1 MGHFQKW
8 HCLSGDKPAPL
19 SSTPPRERTN
29 CAGTHSFTASRG
41 KHHPSTNILKK
52 GRSDPFLR
60 GVFPSAPRCILQE
73 LLFKM
78 RLRTKVKLGVANI
91 CGAKNRQGNPCQCK
105 RLFRG
110 NKCRFHGGLSTGPKT
125 AAGRRAIAMATR
137 QRMAS
142 GQQERALAGF
152 YAWLDEGGRQTLS
165 RYAAARERRK
175 RTHRA
180 GVGASWSLRVA

>member
-1 MGHFQKW
+1 MATLWNLNHEAETLLRRPVNW
-8 HCLSGDKPAPL
+8 PCMANALS
-19 SSTPPRERTN
+19 N
-29 CAGTHSFTASRG
+29 
-41 KHHPSTNILKK
+41 
-52 GRSDPFLR
+52 GR
-60 GVFPSAPRCILQE
+60 
-73 LLFKM
+73 
-78 RLRTKVKLGVANI
+78 
-91 CGAKNRQGNPCQCK
+91 
-105 RLFRG
+105 
-110 NKCRFHGGLSTGPKT
+110 CRNHGGLSTGAKPLE
-125 AAGRRAIAMATR
+125 GRRAIAMATR

>member
-1 MGHFQKW
+1 M
-8 HCLSGDKPAPL
+8 SGDKPAPL
-19 SSTPPRERTN
+19 SSTPLRGRTKR
-29 CAGTHSFTASRG
+29 AGTHSFTASRG

-60 GVFPSAPRCILQE
+60 GVFPSASRCILQE

-180 GVGASWSLRVA
+180 GVGASWGLRAA